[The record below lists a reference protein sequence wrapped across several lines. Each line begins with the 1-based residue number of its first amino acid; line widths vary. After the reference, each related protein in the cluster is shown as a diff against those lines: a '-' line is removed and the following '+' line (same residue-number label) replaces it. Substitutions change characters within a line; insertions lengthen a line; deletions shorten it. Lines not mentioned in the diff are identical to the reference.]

1 MAAPS
6 PQLLATL
13 GREFPPGFLS
23 QDPGDLSSYGTDW
36 TRAYTPAPSAVVF
49 PRSTE
54 EVVRLVRLCRDAGV
68 AMVPSGGRTGLAGG
82 AVARAG
88 ELVVSF
94 QRMHRIGTPDP
105 MTRTLHVQ
113 AGAVTQAVHERCQAE
128 GMTWPID
135 LAAKGSSQIGG
146 NISTNAGGV
155 KVIRYGHTRN
165 WVLGLQVVTVDGEV
179 LELGGELEKDNT
191 GTDLRQLFIGSEGT
205 LGFVTEAT
213 LKLTRL
219 PRRLDVMLFAIP
231 DLSAAL
237 ALLREIR
244 QSQLLVSAFEFFT
257 ARCSRRVHMHR
268 GVKPPFDREAPCYVL
283 VEVENAAE
291 ELLHA
296 FTEATLEHDWILD
309 GTLATSLGQ
318 AQTLWTLREGISESI
333 AATALPHKNDV
344 ALPVRALDDF
354 CRELEAVFAQRYPG
368 WEICLFG
375 HVGDGNIHINV
386 LKPDD
391 LDRAAFHAR
400 TEEADRE
407 VFALVQRHRGSISAE
422 HGIGLVKKKFLS
434 YSRNPAEIAMLKAIK
449 RALDPDNLLNP
460 GKIFDL

>member
-1 MAAPS
+1 
-6 PQLLATL
+6 
-13 GREFPPGFLS
+13 
-23 QDPGDLSSYGTDW
+23 
-36 TRAYTPAPSAVVF
+36 
-49 PRSTE
+49 
-54 EVVRLVRLCRDAGV
+54 
-68 AMVPSGGRTGLAGG
+68 
-82 AVARAG
+82 
-88 ELVVSF
+88 
-94 QRMHRIGTPDP
+94 
-105 MTRTLHVQ
+105 
-113 AGAVTQAVHERCQAE
+113 
-128 GMTWPID
+128 
-135 LAAKGSSQIGG
+135 
-146 NISTNAGGV
+146 
-155 KVIRYGHTRN
+155 
-165 WVLGLQVVTVDGEV
+165 
-179 LELGGELEKDNT
+179 
-191 GTDLRQLFIGSEGT
+191 
-205 LGFVTEAT
+205 
-213 LKLTRL
+213 
-219 PRRLDVMLFAIP
+219 
-231 DLSAAL
+231 
-237 ALLREIR
+237 
-244 QSQLLVSAFEFFT
+244 
-257 ARCSRRVHMHR
+257 
-268 GVKPPFDREAPCYVL
+268 VL